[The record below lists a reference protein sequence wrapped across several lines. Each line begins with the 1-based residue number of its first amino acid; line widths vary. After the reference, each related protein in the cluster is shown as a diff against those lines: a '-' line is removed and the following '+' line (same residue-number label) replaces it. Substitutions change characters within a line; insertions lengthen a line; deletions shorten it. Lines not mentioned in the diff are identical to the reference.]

1 MSSTKGRI
9 DRAVAEEIYP
19 GILWM
24 EGYEDCVIGICLRFG
39 QDPTVV
45 YDMDLVLDRL
55 RADGMSDDEADD
67 YFLYNQLGAWMG
79 PGTPCFLDRSLVED
93 E

>member
-9 DRAVAEEIYP
+9 DRAAAEELYP

-39 QDPTVV
+39 QEPTVV

-67 YFLYNQLGAWMG
+67 YFFYNQLSAGMG
-79 PGTPCFLDRSLVED
+79 PRTPCFLDRSLVE
-93 E
+93 EE